1 MILST
6 SSMLIRDL
14 SMSDLNLY
22 LFMCKCV
29 INNEQL
35 LLGQLFFGP
44 YAVRVVGHAV
54 IMGAV
59 HIY

>member
-1 MILST
+1 
-6 SSMLIRDL
+6 MLIRDL